1 MKKNLV
7 GWCPHAVVFNN
18 SVAIFVQAP
27 KSSSSLTAR
36 LQISTPQSI
45 QVPFTKPSKS
55 SAFSSDDACIPVSIH
70 GGQRSAQSRFHC
82 LHVSSV
88 CHREHSRHQVANMTD
103 LGSVV
108 KEQPSKS
115 IPTPALRS
123 VVFLLVVF
131 LIKEK
136 KNPSRLPPQITF

>member
-1 MKKNLV
+1 M
-7 GWCPHAVVFNN
+7 AVVFNN
-18 SVAIFVQAP
+18 PVAIFVQAP
-27 KSSSSLTAR
+27 ESSSSLTAR